1 MLKKSTLPAQYEK
14 TFHIDLLNDK
24 HEAFKVNLFAFL
36 ILLPFVAIYLY
47 LYHHEIIVLNLN
59 TNQTGELIYQISLL
73 IVASWLLFTIYILIH
88 EGIHA
93 IVFKLF
99 SNDKVKF
106 GFHGLY
112 ASASMPH
119 SYFKKRHYLMAALA
133 PLVVMTIVFIVLLN
147 LTQNQVFLVIYI
159 LFAFH
164 ISGCTGDIY
173 ISLKLLK
180 FPKDTYI
187 NDYGVGMTFYTK
199 KEKTN

>member
-1 MLKKSTLPAQYEK
+1 MIKNNTLPKQYEK
-14 TFHIDLLNDK
+14 AFHIDLLNDK
-24 HEAFKVNLFAFL
+24 HEAIKVNLIAFL
-36 ILLPFVAIYLY
+36 ILLPFIGIYFY
-47 LYHHEIIVLNLN
+47 LYHQQIITLDLQ
-59 TNQTGELIYQISLL
+59 TNQTGELIFQISLL
-73 IVASWLLFTIYILIH
+73 IVSSWLLYVLYIFIH

-93 IVFKLF
+93 IMFKLF

-119 SYFKKRHYLMAALA
+119 SYFKKYQYLMVALA
-133 PLVVMTIVFIVLLN
+133 PFVIMTIIFLILLT

-180 FPKDTYI
+180 FSKDTYI